1 MSRSNNSN
9 ISRSTGF
16 TLIEVLI
23 TIAILGILTAIV
35 IPSHNHSTTKSRRT
49 DAKIALMES
58 ASSLEKCF
66 VINNKYNHASC
77 VAYPAS
83 GANVVYSAEGHYK
96 IVATNLTD
104 TSFTLTASP
113 VAGGSQEG
121 DTHCA
126 SFSITSTGSKTATNS
141 DCW

>member
-1 MSRSNNSN
+1 MLKNNS
-9 ISRSTGF
+9 GF

-35 IPSHNHSTTKSRRT
+35 IPSHNGSTTKSRRT

-66 VINNKYNHASC
+66 VINNQYDHASC
-77 VAYPAS
+77 TSYPAS
-83 GANVVYSAEGHYK
+83 GADVVYSSEGHYK
-96 IVATNLTD
+96 IVATALSATA
-104 TSFTLTASP
+104 FTLTASAADNSP
-113 VAGGSQEG
+113 QTNDS
-121 DTHCA
+121 HCA
-126 SFSITSTGSKTATNS
+126 SFSISSTGAKTATNS

>member
-1 MSRSNNSN
+1 MGRS
-9 ISRSTGF
+9 ISSSQSGF
-16 TLIEVLI
+16 TLIEILI

-35 IPSHNHSTTKSRRT
+35 IPGHNHSTTKSRRT

-66 VINNKYNHASC
+66 VLNNEYNHASC
-77 VAYPAS
+77 ASYPAS
-83 GANVVYSAEGHYK
+83 GGNVVYSAEGHYK
-96 IVATNLTD
+96 IVATNLTA

-113 VAGGSQEG
+113 VSDGLQAG

-126 SFSITSTGSKTATNS
+126 TFSITSSGIKSATNS

>member
-1 MSRSNNSN
+1 MLNKNS
-9 ISRSTGF
+9 GF

-35 IPSHNHSTTKSRRT
+35 IPSHNGSTTKSRRT

-66 VINNKYNHASC
+66 VLNNQYNHASC
-77 VAYPAS
+77 TSYPAS
-83 GANVVYSAEGHYK
+83 GADVVYSSEGHYQV
-96 IVATNLTD
+96 VATAISATA
-104 TSFTLTASP
+104 FTLTATPVDNSP
-113 VAGGSQEG
+113 QSN
-121 DTHCA
+121 DSYCA
-126 SFSITSTGSKTATNS
+126 SFSITSTGSKTATNA

>member
-1 MSRSNNSN
+1 MKNQNA
-9 ISRSTGF
+9 GF

-35 IPSHNHSTTKSRRT
+35 IPSHNHSTAKARRT
-49 DAKIALMES
+49 DAKIALLES

-66 VINNKYNHASC
+66 VINNQYNHASC
-77 VAYPAS
+77 TSYPAS
-83 GANVVYSAEGHYK
+83 GADVVYSAEGHYK
-96 IVATNLTD
+96 VVATNLTA

-113 VAGGSQEG
+113 ADSSPQTN
-121 DTHCA
+121 DSHCA
-126 SFSITSTGSKTATNS
+126 SFSISSSGVKNATSP